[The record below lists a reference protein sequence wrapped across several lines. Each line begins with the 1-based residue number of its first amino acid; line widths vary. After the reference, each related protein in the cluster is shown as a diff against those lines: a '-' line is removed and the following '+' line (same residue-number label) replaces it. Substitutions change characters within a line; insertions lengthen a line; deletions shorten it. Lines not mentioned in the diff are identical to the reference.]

1 MGLSLTELLVE
12 YLRSPLGLD
21 EKAPRFSWQLS
32 SDKKDTLQTAVEIR
46 VREAKTEEEVWD
58 SGLLSTDVSTGIT
71 YEGKALKPC
80 TAYVVQ
86 VEVTDNYGRK
96 AVAETVFETGF
107 LKKDKSVWEGAD
119 WIGAPDFH
127 VAANAR
133 GVFVLGS
140 TFRMK
145 EGSKRAGVVFGA
157 NDFRLLDH
165 NQNEYG
171 LEGEN
176 YIRYEINRAG
186 ETPVLDIYRV
196 GYAKDDKK
204 DVPFATV
211 ELDKNVN
218 FDEFHCLKIVVD
230 GDKAF
235 TYLDE
240 KPVDVPETA
249 MGPMKISGRVLN
261 PRGHN
266 DVLTYPRLNEIG
278 FFAGEGDTA
287 YFKDLTVKN
296 LRTPGRTFVEETP
309 EKVASIFAELPKEEG
324 CFAVS
329 GTQITKDPSRGAIP
343 MLRSNIPVRKDAA
356 LQRARL
362 YVTARGIY
370 DVHVNGARITENL
383 LAPGLT
389 QYDRR
394 MNYQAYDLTGILK
407 PGNNGIGVA
416 LGSGWWCDAQTFVV
430 KNYNY
435 FGDKEALLAKI
446 VLEFADG
453 DREVYTT
460 NPETWKYFG
469 DGPYRYSGFFLGEQY
484 DARKKAV
491 YDAFSLADFDDSGW
505 SAAAKE
511 PWELPVIAENR
522 TFPAGF
528 GRSWPQVHG
537 GEVSFEGGYPA
548 PVHVTAVR
556 SAKKRLDQ
564 GEKIYIYDLEQE
576 MAGVPRIHFHE
587 KAGTKVI
594 IRYAE
599 VLYPNLPEYGEN
611 VGKLM
616 LENYRDA
623 TSTDIYICSGEE
635 GEVYQPRFTFH
646 GYRYIEISGVENP
659 PALSEVESLQYSSIE
674 KFAGSFESSHALL
687 NRFTENVHWS
697 QLCNFINIP
706 TDCPQRNERMG
717 WAGDTH
723 VFCHTALLNSD
734 LKPFY
739 ERYLQAFEDLQ
750 TGEGQY
756 PEIAP
761 VGGGF
766 GGVTY
771 ECASIFIAY
780 ELYEQYGDARILE
793 KYYPGMKKYM
803 EYMKD
808 KGLPGAGSPAVGP
821 LGDWLAPEETDL
833 PLLWNAF
840 YYREAVLMEK
850 IAGILKDE
858 EGAKTYHELAEKC
871 RRYWNGTF
879 VDPETKKTRT
889 LEGKPCDTQCSYV
902 LGLQYGIME
911 DREAAA
917 KHLLRKTRAANHT
930 VGTGFFG
937 TGLLNQALCDT
948 GASEDAYK
956 LMLQTAFPSWL
967 YPVTQGATTI
977 WEHWDSLTEEKG
989 FGGQN
994 AMNSFN
1000 HYSLGSVLSWLYQY
1014 VLGIRRE
1021 EEHPGFSHF
1030 RLEPVIGDLTWAKG
1044 SVNSPCGVI
1053 ESGWKKEN
1061 GRILYQCE
1069 IPVNTRATLVLP
1081 GGKSEKLGSGRHEFT
1096 V

>member
-32 SDKKDTLQTAVEIR
+32 SDKKDTLQMAVEIR

-133 GVFVLGS
+133 GVFVLES

-145 EGSKRAGVVFGA
+145 EGSKRVGVVFGA

-287 YFKDLTVKN
+287 YFKDLTIKN

-389 QYDRR
+389 QYDKR

-435 FGDKEALLAKI
+435 FGDKIMAKSNSFFNIDMLVLSLLKVSDCYGYELVKKI
-446 VLEFADG
+446 
-453 DREVYTT
+453 
-460 NPETWKYFG
+460 K
-469 DGPYRYSGFFLGEQY
+469 
-484 DARKKAV
+484 
-491 YDAFSLADFDDSGW
+491 
-505 SAAAKE
+505 
-511 PWELPVIAENR
+511 
-522 TFPAGF
+522 
-528 GRSWPQVHG
+528 
-537 GEVSFEGGYPA
+537 EVSNNTLDIKEG
-548 PVHVTAVR
+548 T
-556 SAKKRLDQ
+556 
-564 GEKIYIYDLEQE
+564 
-576 MAGVPRIHFHE
+576 
-587 KAGTKVI
+587 
-594 IRYAE
+594 
-599 VLYPNLPEYGEN
+599 
-611 VGKLM
+611 
-616 LENYRDA
+616 
-623 TSTDIYICSGEE
+623 
-635 GEVYQPRFTFH
+635 
-646 GYRYIEISGVENP
+646 
-659 PALSEVESLQYSSIE
+659 
-674 KFAGSFESSHALL
+674 
-687 NRFTENVHWS
+687 
-697 QLCNFINIP
+697 
-706 TDCPQRNERMG
+706 
-717 WAGDTH
+717 
-723 VFCHTALLNSD
+723 
-734 LKPFY
+734 
-739 ERYLQAFEDLQ
+739 
-750 TGEGQY
+750 
-756 PEIAP
+756 
-761 VGGGF
+761 
-766 GGVTY
+766 
-771 ECASIFIAY
+771 
-780 ELYEQYGDARILE
+780 
-793 KYYPGMKKYM
+793 
-803 EYMKD
+803 
-808 KGLPGAGSPAVGP
+808 
-821 LGDWLAPEETDL
+821 
-833 PLLWNAF
+833 
-840 YYREAVLMEK
+840 
-850 IAGILKDE
+850 
-858 EGAKTYHELAEKC
+858 
-871 RRYWNGTF
+871 
-879 VDPETKKTRT
+879 
-889 LEGKPCDTQCSYV
+889 
-902 LGLQYGIME
+902 
-911 DREAAA
+911 
-917 KHLLRKTRAANHT
+917 
-930 VGTGFFG
+930 
-937 TGLLNQALCDT
+937 
-948 GASEDAYK
+948 
-956 LMLQTAFPSWL
+956 L
-967 YPVTQGATTI
+967 YPVV
-977 WEHWDSLTEEKG
+977 HNLLK
-989 FGGQN
+989 
-994 AMNSFN
+994 
-1000 HYSLGSVLSWLYQY
+1000 
-1014 VLGIRRE
+1014 
-1021 EEHPGFSHF
+1021 
-1030 RLEPVIGDLTWAKG
+1030 
-1044 SVNSPCGVI
+1044 
-1053 ESGWKKEN
+1053 
-1061 GRILYQCE
+1061 
-1069 IPVNTRATLVLP
+1069 NTFLVEM
-1081 GGKSEKLGSGRHEFT
+1081 K
-1096 V
+1096 